1 MIVGALLIVG
11 ATIIFL
17 RELGTV
23 LPPGVSSAL
32 VFVAGIGLIWVG
44 FRPWGGPVP
53 DESVQGSGVA
63 QPVETPYDRAALARL
78 QEAFDSESKPPAPP
92 PN

>member
-1 MIVGALLIVG
+1 MLVGALLVVG

-17 RELGTV
+17 RKLGTV
-23 LPPGVSSAL
+23 LPPGISSAL
-32 VFVAGIGLIWVG
+32 VFVAGIGLIWVA
-44 FRPWGGPVP
+44 FRPGN
-53 DESVQGSGVA
+53 DEMRGEGENGSGVA

-92 PN
+92 PS